1 MSLPHLEK
9 LEMETAT
16 GRNNRGCFETVPE
29 NGKIVRTPSG
39 NSVRHK
45 YVICL
50 RNCYVNIQN

>member
-9 LEMETAT
+9 LEMETAA

-29 NGKIVRTPSG
+29 NGKLYGRLPETVSDI
-39 NSVRHK
+39 NI
-45 YVICL
+45 VICL